1 MSAPFDYK
9 LMQRKSERHDLF
21 SHVLG
26 KVHNYYLALISQSL
40 KYSFFNS
47 ESYSKLVLTYFAE
60 FISYN

>member
-9 LMQRKSERHDLF
+9 LMQRKSERHDPF

-40 KYSFFNS
+40 KYSF
-47 ESYSKLVLTYFAE
+47 LTVKV
-60 FISYN
+60 IQN